1 MSTINIETLSATGAA
16 SPDVQFAASDDRTN
30 AHPKGVGRD
39 SPDRNEVKVSGSPNL
54 SLLLWP
60 AKAKENAKV
69 QQAKDSDD
77 MGTLK
82 TETEK

>member
-1 MSTINIETLSATGAA
+1 MSTTNTEMLSATGAA
-16 SPDVQFAASDDRTN
+16 SPDVQFAASDDHTN
-30 AHPKGVGRD
+30 VQLKDVGRD
-39 SPDRNEVKVSGSPNL
+39 SPDRNEAKVSGFPNL
-54 SLLLWP
+54 FLLLWP

-77 MGTLK
+77 MEILK